1 MAKDA
6 KAYLTLSPA
15 AMAVLERQASP
26 RKRGEFVSKLLI
38 EYGAADSGIDAVD
51 IEGMKLQI
59 MGLASANKTLEG
71 RVMKLERQLAAVMAG
86 AGR

>member
-1 MAKDA
+1 MADEA
-6 KAYLTLSPA
+6 KVSLTLTGA
-15 AMAVLERQASP
+15 AVAVLERQASP
-26 RKRGEFVSKLLI
+26 RKRGEFVSGLLVQ
-38 EYGAADSGIDAVD
+38 YGAVDSGIDAVD

-71 RVMKLERQLAAVMAG
+71 RVMKLEKQLAALI